1 MTKEFHR
8 SWTVY
13 VTSAQSHPCAIK
25 QITFTSTYWLRYAA
39 AVCPN
44 MAKIQNIRPAVPTWY
59 WSSLHELFSFHCLE
73 WMHMNNYIKKAMFSL
88 NTIGFFNFL
97 RSNSQPHFGWHAGCT
112 TNMMRASSSF
122 HKPHHNTA
130 AHIAVLAVCF
140 KLYLFNIWP
149 RFLTWLPLVGFDAN

>member
-97 RSNSQPHFGWHAGCT
+97 RSNSATFWLACRLYNKHDACQLFFFILFINLITTQLHILQFLLFASNFIYLTFGPA
-112 TNMMRASSSF
+112 F
-122 HKPHHNTA
+122 
-130 AHIAVLAVCF
+130 
-140 KLYLFNIWP
+140 
-149 RFLTWLPLVGFDAN
+149 